1 MKGLSSK
8 EIGTAKLVR
17 ASTTAYKKG
26 FEVAQAELDSSPKT
40 RGWKVDTKLSSA
52 EGLVLTKGQEIKV
65 AVGEGKGDYEMKQAT
80 WLRETL

>member
-26 FEVAQAELDSSPKT
+26 FEVAQAGLDSSPKT
-40 RGWKVDTKLSSA
+40 CGWKVDTKLSSA